1 MTLTPDQALRVKSQL
16 VQFTS
21 VQYLD
26 RLGRRVGG
34 WVVGEGGEDM
44 RDDSAEILFQS
55 FLQEELVSS
64 SGMGMDAHSLML
76 SIQNFLCR
84 PRRCPPSKVPLRIV
98 LNRLS

>member
-34 WVVGEGGEDM
+34 WVVGEGGGGHEGRFS
-44 RDDSAEILFQS
+44 RDPLPVFSAGGACE
-55 FLQEELVSS
+55 
-64 SGMGMDAHSLML
+64 
-76 SIQNFLCR
+76 
-84 PRRCPPSKVPLRIV
+84 
-98 LNRLS
+98 